1 MSEYNYKS
9 PIEIIQGEMRMYM
22 DGEILKAVQNVGV
35 NVDKDELLKAL
46 AYDRDQ
52 YNKGYHDA
60 EPKVG
65 RWIEKSVMWCD
76 DPTFEC
82 SICGEEIELIEGTPK
97 SHGINYCPT
106 CGAKMERRADEHTD

>member
-1 MSEYNYKS
+1 MSEYKYQS
-9 PIEIIQGEMRMYM
+9 PIEMIQGEMRMHM
-22 DGEILKAVQNVGV
+22 DGEILKAVRDVGV

-65 RWIEKSVMWCD
+65 KWEQKPYKRQGHEEVVIEGYSWR
-76 DPTFEC
+76 C
-82 SICGEEIELIEGTPK
+82 SSCGDARKRNEPDMNFCPNCGARMKGEE
-97 SHGINYCPT
+97 
-106 CGAKMERRADEHTD
+106 

>member
-1 MSEYNYKS
+1 MSEYKYQS
-9 PIEIIQGEMRMYM
+9 PIEMIQGEMRMYM

-52 YNKGYHDA
+52 YNKGFHDA

-65 RWIEKSVMWCD
+65 RWIEEYNGNGWND
-76 DPTFEC
+76 YWDYTC
-82 SICGEEIELIEGTPK
+82 SNCGKKYERADILYK
-97 SHGINYCPT
+97 ANYCPN
-106 CGAKMERRADEHTD
+106 CGAKMEGE